1 MLFSLT
7 AYDTFGVE
15 LKKKKSGINIGNIF
29 IVSVV
34 AVPVGSFHEVDV

>member
-15 LKKKKSGINIGNIF
+15 LKKKKWNKYWKY
-29 IVSVV
+29 
-34 AVPVGSFHEVDV
+34 FHSQRCCCPCW

>member
-15 LKKKKSGINIGNIF
+15 LKKKSGINIGNIF